1 MVSRFNWQTIYSHL
15 LPTVVINLLHLF
27 TTITSLKYAYGKCNL
42 TISRLNEVSSPFI
55 LISFSAAFNSKTS
68 SVFFYSYFFPF
79 LLFFFGFLVLAA
91 CFRQPSNT
99 TERKLIK
106 KKEPVRQAIPQST
119 RGTDQIQVE
128 KIVVQRL
135 KITMQLSLKT

>member
-68 SVFFYSYFFPF
+68 SVFLLFLFFFLF

-106 KKEPVRQAIPQST
+106 KKSLFGRQFRNQQEEQT
-119 RGTDQIQVE
+119 
-128 KIVVQRL
+128 KF
-135 KITMQLSLKT
+135 K

>member
-15 LPTVVINLLHLF
+15 LPTVAINLLHLF

-68 SVFFYSYFFPF
+68 SVFFYSYFFSF
-79 LLFFFGFLVLAA
+79 FIIFFFGFLVLAA

-106 KKEPVRQAIPQST
+106 KRACSVSNSAINKRNRPNSS
-119 RGTDQIQVE
+119 R
-128 KIVVQRL
+128 
-135 KITMQLSLKT
+135 

>member
-68 SVFFYSYFFPF
+68 SVFFYSYFF
-79 LLFFFGFLVLAA
+79 FFFYYFFFRFFLVLAA

-106 KKEPVRQAIPQST
+106 KKKSLFGRQFRNQQEEQT
-119 RGTDQIQVE
+119 
-128 KIVVQRL
+128 KF
-135 KITMQLSLKT
+135 K

>member
-68 SVFFYSYFFPF
+68 SVFLLFLFFFLF

-106 KKEPVRQAIPQST
+106 KKSLFGRQFHNQQEEQT
-119 RGTDQIQVE
+119 
-128 KIVVQRL
+128 KF
-135 KITMQLSLKT
+135 K

>member
-68 SVFFYSYFFPF
+68 SVFLLFLFFSFFYY
-79 LLFFFGFLVLAA
+79 FFFGFLVLAA

-106 KKEPVRQAIPQST
+106 KKSLFGRQFRNQQEEQT
-119 RGTDQIQVE
+119 
-128 KIVVQRL
+128 KF
-135 KITMQLSLKT
+135 K